1 MVKHVILWKLK
12 ENLSD
17 EEKEKVKSDIKSSLE
32 GLVGKI
38 DGLISMKILT
48 EFMDSSNV
56 DIMMDSE
63 LTDANALKAYQSHPA
78 HVEAANT
85 YVRPNTESRL
95 CADYEI

>member
-1 MVKHVILWKLK
+1 MLKHMILWKLK

-17 EEKEKVKSDIKSSLE
+17 VEKEKVKSDIKKNLE

-38 DGLISMKILT
+38 DGLITMNIRT
-48 EFMDSSNV
+48 EFMESSTV

-63 LTDANALKAYQSHPA
+63 LADAEALKTYQSHPA
-78 HVEAANT
+78 HVEVANT
-85 YVRPNTESRL
+85 YVRPNVETRL